1 MPANEIKHWSISL
14 NDKLKQAVD
23 FIKQQTEIQAQA
35 CIILGSGLGAFAD
48 VLEKKVKI
56 PTAGIPHYPKSTVE
70 GHEGFLVF
78 GFHKGIPLMAV
89 QGRTHFY
96 EGYPIQDVTFVVRIA
111 HALGI
116 NMLMVT
122 NAAGGINPRFH
133 PGDLML
139 ITDQVNYLF
148 NSPLMGKMEYGEPR
162 FPDMSN
168 AYSAEYFE
176 QIEKIALQRNIA
188 LKRGVLWVSSG
199 PSYETAAEVQMIRK
213 FGGDAGSMS
222 TAPEV
227 IAAQHAGMRVIG
239 ISCITNYATGISSQ
253 KLSHE
258 EVTET
263 ANQVK
268 EKFLS
273 LVRGIIEEIFSS
285 L

>member
-1 MPANEIKHWSISL
+1 L
-14 NDKLKQAVD
+14 NTKLKEATE
-23 FIKQQTEIQAQA
+23 FIKQYTDLKVKA

-48 VLEKKVKI
+48 TLEDKIKI
-56 PTAGIPHYPKSTVE
+56 PTADIPNYPKSTVE

-78 GFHKGIPLMAV
+78 GFYQKVPLLAV

-96 EGYPIQDVTFVVRIA
+96 EGYPMSDVTFVVRIA
-111 HALGI
+111 RALGAK
-116 NMLMVT
+116 MLMVT
-122 NAAGGINPRFH
+122 NAAGGINPRFN

-148 NSPLMGKMEYGEPR
+148 NSPLTGKDEYGGLR
-162 FPDMSN
+162 FPDMSD
-168 AYSAEYFE
+168 AYSREYFGKIE
-176 QIEKIALQRNIA
+176 QIALHRNIA

-199 PSYETAAEVQMIRK
+199 PSYETAAEVKMIQK

-222 TAPEV
+222 TVPEV
-227 IAAQHAGMRVIG
+227 IAAVHAGMKVIG
-239 ISCITNYATGISSQ
+239 ISCITNYATGISTQ

-263 ANQVK
+263 ANLVK

-273 LVRGIIEEIFSS
+273 LVRGIIEEIFAD